1 MRILAW
7 LVRGLVFFLLF
18 AFALNNQ
25 HLITVHGF
33 WGHAWQGPLVVALL
47 VAFGGGIALGI
58 AAMAPHWWRRGRSQP
73 QPAQADAALA
83 GPPTAARPPVVDGV
97 PDAY

>member
-1 MRILAW
+1 MRLFAW
-7 LVRGLVFFLLF
+7 LLRGLVFFLLF

-47 VAFGGGIALGI
+47 VAFGCGVALGI
-58 AAMAPHWWRRGRSQP
+58 VAMAPHWWQRTRP
-73 QPAQADAALA
+73 QPPQAPAAAPA
-83 GPPTAARPPVVDGV
+83 GSATTARPPMVDGV